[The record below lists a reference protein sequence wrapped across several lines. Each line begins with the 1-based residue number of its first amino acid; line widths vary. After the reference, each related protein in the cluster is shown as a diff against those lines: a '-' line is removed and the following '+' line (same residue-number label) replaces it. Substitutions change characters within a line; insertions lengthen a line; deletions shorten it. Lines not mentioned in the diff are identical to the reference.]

1 MWLND
6 PGNEINPSFM
16 TIPNN
21 DDTSSSA
28 NVWTIIYTNPGREHG
43 RITRQRYYATFIAIN
58 PGFN

>member
-1 MWLND
+1 
-6 PGNEINPSFM
+6 M